1 MAIFISCLQNTLG
14 PKTMKFIFLLERKV
28 EAINCGYHQN
38 RILTGDRFVN
48 SEYVHIHTLIH
59 MYTQDWLNENFKL
72 NIRKNF
78 FVFKAENVLTP
89 VALRT
94 VSNNL

>member
-1 MAIFISCLQNTLG
+1 
-14 PKTMKFIFLLERKV
+14 
-28 EAINCGYHQN
+28 
-38 RILTGDRFVN
+38 
-48 SEYVHIHTLIH
+48 
-59 MYTQDWLNENFKL
+59 MYTQDWLNENFKI

-89 VALRT
+89 VALRK